1 MHNMFNELKEDFR
14 FQLKGLFLMALS
26 LLCFAGLKFTE
37 QTGSVG
43 SLLAGLLHFI
53 AGELAYVIPLIIC
66 LLGINKILPGSIKN
80 VRTRFMGFLIIILL
94 LVVAVHLNLM
104 IEASLAEYSIYEASY
119 NLGIQRQGGG
129 LTGALL
135 SIVLFF
141 FFGEIGS
148 YIVVGALAIVA
159 FLLMM
164 NVSLTQL
171 FEIFKKAFSRIF
183 PRIKPFFQELFELL
197 FTEEEEERDER
208 EALAL
213 PGTSSRDSYSFY
225 DKEKDITPSIPVLV
239 EEKNKAVNEM
249 IEEEKEEQI
258 EEPEAE
264 EKKEYNSQ
272 KKSGSFSLV
281 VNNQELMGYELP
293 SLSLLPKR
301 TQVRDNQQKKT
312 ALERAKTLEGT
323 LNNFGVKIRNIEV
336 HSGPT
341 VTRYELQPAKGVKV
355 SRIVNLADDL
365 ALSLAAP
372 GVRIE
377 APIPGKAAVGI
388 EVPNKIISPVYLRSV
403 MEDPEFLDSKSR
415 LTVGLGKDLYGKA
428 VITDLGKM
436 PHLLI
441 AGATGSGKSVCLNS
455 LIISLLFKARPEEVK
470 FLMIDPKYVELN
482 TYNGIPHL
490 LAPVISDKKKA
501 STALKKMVKE
511 MNERYE
517 RFAREGVRDI
527 VSYNDLMVK
536 EKNYRD
542 VLPYIVVVIDELA
555 DIMLVSPQEVEDTIA
570 RLAQMARA
578 AGIHLVLA
586 TQRPSV
592 NVITGVIK
600 ANITTRIAFAVSSN
614 TDSRVI
620 LDRVGAEKLIGQGDM
635 LYHPVGIQ
643 KPMRI
648 QGAFISEQ
656 DVKKVVNFIREQGV
670 IQEEEKIIPYPEEEE
685 AGEPGDIDEVLLDAI
700 KEVVNSGQASISFLQ
715 RKFHIGH
722 VRAGRIIDEMEK
734 KGIVSS
740 YEGSKARKV
749 LISPEQIDE
758 YLEKF

>member
-66 LLGINKILPGSIKN
+66 LLGINNILPGSIKN

-104 IEASLAEYSIYEASY
+104 IEASLEEYSIYEASY

-213 PGTSSRDSYSFY
+213 PGTSFQDSYSFY

-239 EEKNKAVNEM
+239 EEKHKAVNEM

-428 VITDLGKM
+428 VIADLGKM

-715 RKFHIGH
+715 RRFHIGH

>member
-1 MHNMFNELKEDFR
+1 
-14 FQLKGLFLMALS
+14 MALS

-43 SLLAGLLHFI
+43 SFLAGLLYFM
-53 AGELAYVIPLIIC
+53 AGELAYGIPLIIC
-66 LLGINKILPGSIKN
+66 LLGINYILPGPIKN
-80 VRTRFMGFLIIILL
+80 VRTRFIGFLIIMLL
-94 LVVAVHLNLM
+94 LVVTVHLNLM
-104 IEASLAEYSIYEASY
+104 IEASLEEHSIYEASY

-129 LTGALL
+129 LIGALL
-135 SIVLFF
+135 SIILFF

-148 YIVVGALAIVA
+148 YIVVGALAIIA
-159 FLLMM
+159 FLLLM
-164 NVSLTQL
+164 NISLTQL
-171 FEIFKKAFSRIF
+171 FDIFKKACSRTF
-183 PRIKPFFQELFELL
+183 PRIKTFFREMFELL
-197 FTEEEEERDER
+197 FTEEEEIKEE
-208 EALAL
+208 EETLAL
-213 PGTSSRDSYSFY
+213 PRSSARNSYKFK
-225 DKEKDITPSIPVLV
+225 DVEEKITPSMPIIV
-239 EEKNKAVNEM
+239 EEKQQTIDEKIEYEKRDEM
-249 IEEEKEEQI
+249 EEIKEEENNERVELQG
-258 EEPEAE
+258 
-264 EKKEYNSQ
+264 KKEGNNP

-281 VNNQELMGYELP
+281 VNNQEVMGYNLP
-293 SLSLLPKR
+293 SLSLLPRR
-301 TQVRDNQQKKT
+301 TQVRDNQQKKS

-323 LNNFGVKIRNIEV
+323 LNNFGVKVRNIEV
-336 HSGPT
+336 YSGPT

-377 APIPGKAAVGI
+377 APIPGKSAVGI

-403 MEDPEFLDSKSR
+403 LEDPEFMNSESSLAI
-415 LTVGLGKDLYGKA
+415 GLGKDLYGNA
-428 VITDLGKM
+428 VIADLGKM

-455 LIISLLFKARPEEVK
+455 LITSILFKARPEEVK

-482 TYNGIPHL
+482 AYNGIPHL

-517 RFAREGVRDI
+517 KFAQEGVRDI
-527 VSYNDLMVK
+527 ISYNDMMKQEEELK
-536 EKNYRD
+536 K

-555 DIMLVSPQEVEDTIA
+555 DIMLVAPQEVEDAIA

-643 KPMRI
+643 KPVRI

-656 DVKKVVNFIREQGV
+656 EVKRIVNFIKEQGV
-670 IQEEEKIIPYPEEEE
+670 SQEEEKIIPYPEEEE
-685 AGEPGDIDEVLLDAI
+685 AGEKGDVDEVFLEAV

-715 RKFHIGH
+715 RRFHIGH

-734 KGIVSS
+734 MGIVSS
-740 YEGSKARKV
+740 YQGSKARKV
-749 LISPEQIDE
+749 MISPEQIDE
-758 YLEKF
+758 YLEKL